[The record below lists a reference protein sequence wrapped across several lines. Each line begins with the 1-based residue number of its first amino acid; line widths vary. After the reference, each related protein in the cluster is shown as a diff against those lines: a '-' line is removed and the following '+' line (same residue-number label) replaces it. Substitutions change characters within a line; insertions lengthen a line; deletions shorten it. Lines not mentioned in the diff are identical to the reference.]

1 MLHYIGYICLILGFF
16 MLTPIIVA
24 IIYSEPKFIF
34 SFFFSGI
41 VSIIVGI
48 VFIKVFKKYKMS
60 LKVAMIFSTF
70 IWLVASLLG
79 SLPFFI
85 SGELTFINSFFEA
98 ISGFTTTGFSMY
110 NPIESAG
117 FAINFWRGMTQWI
130 GGLGIIF
137 TMIIILRSS
146 GTSIMRLYNAEGR
159 SERILPS
166 IRNTSKI
173 ILYIYLFLTV
183 VGVFLFII
191 SGLPLFDSIFYTF
204 VSLSTGGFAL
214 NSNSIL
220 YYNNGWVELA
230 AMVVMILG
238 SINFA
243 LVYLLFK
250 RKFREFFNDIET
262 KVAIII
268 IPLFIIIVSVALI
281 EFNVYGNI
289 SENIRFGAFQI
300 VSAISTTGLQT
311 VFYPEILNSWPA
323 ITFFI
328 IIISMIIGGGSGSTS
343 GGIKWLR
350 IGLLFKAIFWQIK
363 SFLLPGAVI
372 PKKINHFQGLK
383 VNNDLL
389 RITGL
394 FIFLYIFVYVIS
406 VLIVLSYYNNLSQ
419 VLFEIASAMGNVGL
433 TSGILTPNSPD
444 FIKIV
449 FMIDFWLGRLEI
461 WPVLLVLFMGL
472 ATIKDKLRFNH

>member
-1 MLHYIGYICLILGFF
+1 
-16 MLTPIIVA
+16 
-24 IIYSEPKFIF
+24 
-34 SFFFSGI
+34 
-41 VSIIVGI
+41 
-48 VFIKVFKKYKMS
+48 
-60 LKVAMIFSTF
+60 
-70 IWLVASLLG
+70 
-79 SLPFFI
+79 
-85 SGELTFINSFFEA
+85 
-98 ISGFTTTGFSMY
+98 
-110 NPIESAG
+110 
-117 FAINFWRGMTQWI
+117 MTQWI